1 MRLLTTSP
9 GAPSGLPVLPF
20 KVYAN
25 APASPTVTRTS
36 SRAVTWRFSPA
47 FIRLENVGSPSTVTD
62 TQHGAFGAISILRP
76 GGCPGEGMAGAG
88 SPGTASGEGGEDS
101 STLCAASAGDGSS
114 VLAAGLFGP
123 SSERC
128 VLK

>member
-9 GAPSGLPVLPF
+9 GAPSGLPGLPF

-62 TQHGAFGAISILRP
+62 TQHDAFGAISIISP
-76 GGCPGEGMAGAG
+76 DGCTGDGMAAAG
-88 SPGTASGEGGEDS
+88 TPGTASGEGCEDS
-101 STLCAASAGDGSS
+101 NTLCAGSAGDGSS
-114 VLAAGLFGP
+114 V
-123 SSERC
+123 
-128 VLK
+128 